1 MQQYILSNNFLHV
14 KHLQTT
20 SQLIEA
26 IRNVIRRSPF
36 YLMLSMYCCML
47 YFLRK
52 IIVKYFK
59 LNAPIFGQA
68 DYCIRSAYSGE
79 LYSTTESIVSRLKIY
94 SVIKY

>member
-36 YLMLSMYCCML
+36 YLIYCSHNEYGGSSTNHHLS
-47 YFLRK
+47 
-52 IIVKYFK
+52 
-59 LNAPIFGQA
+59 
-68 DYCIRSAYSGE
+68 
-79 LYSTTESIVSRLKIY
+79 LKKEGY
-94 SVIKY
+94 

>member
-36 YLMLSMYCCML
+36 YLIYYSHNEHGGSTNYHLS
-47 YFLRK
+47 
-52 IIVKYFK
+52 
-59 LNAPIFGQA
+59 
-68 DYCIRSAYSGE
+68 
-79 LYSTTESIVSRLKIY
+79 LKRE
-94 SVIKY
+94 VTDTLCL